1 MRDTGIPYDIIGPT
15 LMFDAGDLLLNDM
28 AWALRWFA
36 IFPVLGCG
44 DYSVQPVYAKDAAT
58 QAVDAGSPTDSLAA
72 EAAGTEMFTFE
83 ELLRLLA
90 SGERACA
97 RLVQNRRPWASP

>member
-1 MRDTGIPYDIIGPT
+1 
-15 LMFDAGDLLLNDM
+15 MFDAGDLLLNDM

-83 ELLRLLA
+83 ELPPPA
-90 SGERACA
+90 GFG
-97 RLVQNRRPWASP
+97 